1 MNNNNGNGVVQSPMT
16 TVSTN
21 LPPQVLIDNENFYT
35 SAPGGIMEEMA
46 QPTAMIVSRKFTFF
60 VGFSGTGS
68 HYLSVIQLI

>member
-1 MNNNNGNGVVQSPMT
+1 MVWMNNNGNGVVQSPMT

-46 QPTAMIVSRKFTFF
+46 QPTAMIVSRKFSICSWLFWDCI
-60 VGFSGTGS
+60 S
-68 HYLSVIQLI
+68 